1 MAYWPVS
8 IKFESLSIVEIE
20 IAFVTPRDPGLIMES
35 SVKENVVL
43 AEIVVETKSV
53 TLILLDV
60 VMVLQV

>member
-1 MAYWPVS
+1 M
-8 IKFESLSIVEIE
+8 
-20 IAFVTPRDPGLIMES
+20 
-35 SVKENVVL
+35 KENVVL

>member
-1 MAYWPVS
+1 
-8 IKFESLSIVEIE
+8 
-20 IAFVTPRDPGLIMES
+20 MES